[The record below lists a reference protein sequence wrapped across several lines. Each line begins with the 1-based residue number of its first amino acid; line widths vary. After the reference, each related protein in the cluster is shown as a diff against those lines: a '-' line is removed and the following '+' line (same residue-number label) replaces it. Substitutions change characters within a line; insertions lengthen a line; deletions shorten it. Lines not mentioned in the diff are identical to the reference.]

1 MKIKKQKA
9 SRTKYKSISSSERA
23 LIIHYIEQYKYSTTH
38 VSMITGH
45 NASTIKAIYS
55 VYKKQGRIN
64 KKAKRDKIL
73 NLTFRFILFVADD
86 MYIFQQCS
94 QGSLT
99 KLSVDS
105 QESQHLL
112 VEEGQDIKQTS
123 HEQAIKKLLQIN
135 KPKIIDLLDNC
146 MAIDTFE
153 KQLKLM
159 QQQEFPSRQFSSLKL
174 SPDSSK
180 WEYGNFAMRNNFNQY
195 SGLFSKKQ
203 EDKGEEEESKSI
215 IMRKLQEQYRLM
227 KM

>member
-23 LIIHYIEQYKYSTTH
+23 LIIHYIEQYKYSTSH

-86 MYIFQQCS
+86 I

-99 KLSVDS
+99 KLNVDS
-105 QESQHLL
+105 LESQHLL
-112 VEEGQDIKQTS
+112 VEEGQVNIQTS
-123 HEQAIKKLLQIN
+123 QEQAIKKILQIN
-135 KPKIIDLLDNC
+135 KPKIIDLLDNS

-153 KQLKLM
+153 KEFKLI
-159 QQQEFPSRQFSSLKL
+159 QQHEFPSRQFSSLKFQ
-174 SPDSSK
+174 PDSYK
-180 WEYGNFAMRNNFNQY
+180 WEYGNFVMRNNFNQFL
-195 SGLFSKKQ
+195 GLFSKKQ
-203 EDKGEEEESKSI
+203 EDKQEEEESKSI
-215 IMRKLQEQYRLM
+215 IVRKLQEQYRLM